1 MPKQLIQEQASDPG
15 LMLVRTENAGC
26 TGQVSLSPA
35 DGVCE
40 EMLARGTMFRAVS
53 GLRSSG

>member
-1 MPKQLIQEQASDPG
+1 MPKWLVQEQASDPG

-26 TGQVSLSPA
+26 TGQVPLSPA

-40 EMLARGTMFRAVS
+40 ETLARGNMFRAVS
-53 GLRSSG
+53 ELRSPG